1 MALTERTEEDK
12 IEVVGTFKHVHVR
25 TATVIERGGNEIS
38 RTYHR
43 HVLAPDAD
51 ITGQSAE
58 VQAICNA
65 AWTQSVKDAWTA
77 HLAEQEEK

>member
-1 MALTERTEEDK
+1 MALIERTEEDK

-43 HVLAPDAD
+43 HVLSPNDD
-51 ITGQSAE
+51 ITDQSSE
-58 VQAICNA
+58 VQAICNL
-65 AWTQSVKDAWTA
+65 AWTQEIKDAYAA
-77 HLAEQEEK
+77 HLASQEI

>member
-1 MALTERTEEDK
+1 
-12 IEVVGTFKHVHVR
+12 
-25 TATVIERGGNEIS
+25 VIERGGNEIS

-43 HVLAPDAD
+43 HVLAPDAT
-51 ITGQSAE
+51 ITAQSAE

-77 HLAEQEEK
+77 HLAEEETK

>member
-12 IEVVGTFKHVHVR
+12 IEVVGAFKHVHVR
-25 TATVIERGGNEIS
+25 TATVIERGGNEAS

-65 AWTQSVKDAWTA
+65 AWTQAVKDAWAA
-77 HLAEQEEK
+77 HLAEQETV